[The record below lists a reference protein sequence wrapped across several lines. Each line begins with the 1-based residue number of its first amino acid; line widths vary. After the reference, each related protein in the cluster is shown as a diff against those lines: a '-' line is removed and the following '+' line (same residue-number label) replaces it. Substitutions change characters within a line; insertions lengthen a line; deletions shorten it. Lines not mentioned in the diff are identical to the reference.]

1 MRYNAQLYLTM
12 QHCYSLL
19 VDLASGKSFISS
31 LLCSIITIY
40 WLTQVQRRVSSPLY
54 YAALLQSTGL
64 LKLREEFPLISRA
77 EQGVLDPRDCYLAE
91 TSARPMWTTYDTVH
105 AKPYVSRG
113 RRGCPNELST

>member
-1 MRYNAQLYLTM
+1 MRYNAQLYLTI

-77 EQGVLDPRDCYLAE
+77 EQGVLDPGDCYLAE

-113 RRGCPNELST
+113 RRGRPNELST

>member
-40 WLTQVQRRVSSPLY
+40 RLTQVQRRVSSPLY

-64 LKLREEFPLISRA
+64 LKLREEFHLLFTMQHCYNLLVYSSSEKSFLSSRA
-77 EQGVLDPRDCYLAE
+77 LIRAC
-91 TSARPMWTTYDTVH
+91 
-105 AKPYVSRG
+105 
-113 RRGCPNELST
+113 

>member
-77 EQGVLDPRDCYLAE
+77 EQGVLDPGDCYLTE
-91 TSARPMWTTYDTVH
+91 TSARPTWTTYDTVH
-105 AKPYVSRG
+105 AKPYISRG
-113 RRGCPNELST
+113 RRGRPNELST